1 MCVCEYVRT
10 CTCML
15 VMCRCVLCVCVHP
28 ACLVLHRMV
37 QYCHDEAA
45 QFVHILAGPHSGRT
59 YLVEDDFLCLIQV
72 QHIH

>member
-1 MCVCEYVRT
+1 MCVCEYA
-10 CTCML
+10 
-15 VMCRCVLCVCVHP
+15 CVCLLYGGVYSVRVSTP
-28 ACLVLHRMV
+28 PTYLVLHRMV
-37 QYCHDEAA
+37 QFCHDEAA

>member
-1 MCVCEYVRT
+1 MCMFVIW
-10 CTCML
+10 
-15 VMCRCVLCVCVHP
+15 RCVQCACEHP
-28 ACLVLHRMV
+28 TYLVLHRMV

-45 QFVHILAGPHSGRT
+45 QFVHILAGPYSGRT